1 MTSRI
6 NFLACSCLATIFS
19 LALTIS
25 VQAKSPELKVD
36 GIPIDCISEDQKLKN
51 SLYFART
58 YAADGQKDKALV
70 LLSHVEKEAPQM
82 EDEYVFLQQIASIY
96 LKLGY
101 KDKALNFLKNL
112 QATRPKTPE
121 EVLVKGRVLMA
132 IADDYAQVKDY
143 TQAFQIAKALNSSH
157 RALALIKIANVYAK
171 NGEKDQAIIVL
182 SEIEKI
188 LNNTN
193 FSSIDLRLFA
203 DIAHLY
209 TELKEKDKSIILLE
223 QVRQQLGATSK
234 KDVLDL
240 VHISAEF
247 AALEQTAQ
255 VEEIFS
261 RILKITDEI
270 KDPTSILVEVAGTYG
285 ETGQIDKAEKL
296 FSQLVKYAKRTIF
309 PAFRTNIFLGTA
321 GWYAKL
327 GQPDRALEFLNTLDE
342 DFDLFKVTFLNTM
355 VESYAKVGN
364 LQKAL
369 ALIETALQNKYVI
382 DKTLEPDFIMKS
394 YIFLEEYD
402 KALQIAKLLPAEKR
416 DRWIEPLTCARSNT
430 VSP

>member
-1 MTSRI
+1 MTTI
-6 NFLACSCLATIFS
+6 LCLVF
-19 LALTIS
+19 TIS
-25 VQAKSPELKVD
+25 VEAKSTETKVD
-36 GIPIDCISEDQKLKN
+36 GIPIDCISEDEKLKN

-70 LLSHVEKEAPQM
+70 LLAHAEKEAPQM

-101 KDKALNFLKNL
+101 KDKALNFLKKL

-121 EVLVKGRVLMA
+121 EVLIKDGVLMA

-143 TQAFQIAKALNSSH
+143 TQALQIAKALNFNNQAS
-157 RALALIKIANVYAK
+157 ALIKIATVYAK
-171 NGEKDQAIIVL
+171 NDDKGQAVIVL
-182 SEIEKI
+182 SETEKL
-188 LNNTN
+188 LNATN
-193 FSSIDLRLFA
+193 FSSINLRLFA

-209 TELKEKDKSIILLE
+209 AELGDKGKSIILLE
-223 QVRQQLGATSK
+223 NVRQQLGATSK

-261 RILKITDEI
+261 RILKITEQL
-270 KDPTSILVEVAGTYG
+270 KDPTSILVDVARTYA

-296 FSQLVKYAKRTIF
+296 FSQLLKYAKRTIF
-309 PAFRTNIFLGTA
+309 PAFKTNIFLGTA
-321 GWYAKL
+321 EWYAKL
-327 GQPDRALEFLNTLDE
+327 GQPDRALELLNTLDE
-342 DFDLFKVTFLNTM
+342 DFDLLKVTSLNTM

-394 YIFLEEYD
+394 YIFLEKYD
-402 KALQIAKLLPAEKR
+402 KALQIAKLLPPEKG
-416 DRWIEPLTCARSNT
+416 DRWIKPLTCANGLSSRERL
-430 VSP
+430 